1 MVQQKLRYGA
11 LLCAL
16 ALFGCGESDFTPGVW
31 TWQAGGDPEFS
42 CRGNLKILV
51 IENDRIRDVSL
62 GRVMEDWQG
71 LKTQFRE
78 DGAVVVKGRSGDVF
92 RFRNEGDGVITLE
105 DAPSEIGLNW
115 SLPVELVRCPQP
127 S

>member
-1 MVQQKLRYGA
+1 MSQQKFRYA
-11 LLCAL
+11 PMLCAL
-16 ALFGCGESDFTPGVW
+16 ALFGCGETDFTYGVW
-31 TWQAGGDPEFS
+31 TWQNGGDPEFS
-42 CRGNLKILV
+42 CRGNMKIMV
-51 IENDRIRDVSL
+51 VENDRIRDVSL
-62 GRVMEDWQG
+62 GQVMEDWQG

-105 DAPSEIGLNW
+105 DAPSEIDIHW
-115 SLPVELVRCPQP
+115 SLPVELVRCAQP